1 MYIMNWI
8 ITVYIAFVFFILTP
22 GIIVSFPPKRGK
34 FTVAAVH
41 ALLFAFIWHVT
52 YKFVWQMS
60 MSLTEPTKH
69 EGLANPIAGTGTGP
83 NANVDP
89 VVRALAR
96 KRALEKIHSLEKCKQ
111 FYGKK
116 YNGQWDAATH
126 KCKVSN

>member
-1 MYIMNWI
+1 MNWI

-52 YKFVWQMS
+52 HKFVWQMS

-69 EGLANPIAGTGTGP
+69 EGFTKGANAGANGTGL

-89 VVRALAR
+89 VVRELAR
-96 KRALEKIHSLEKCKQ
+96 KRALDKVHTLEKCKQ

-116 YNGQWDAATH
+116 YNDQWDAATR